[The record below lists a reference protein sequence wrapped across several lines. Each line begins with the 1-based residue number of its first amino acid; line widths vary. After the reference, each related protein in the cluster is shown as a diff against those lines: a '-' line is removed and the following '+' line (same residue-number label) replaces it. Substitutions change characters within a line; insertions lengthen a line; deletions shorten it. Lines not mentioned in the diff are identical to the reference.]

1 VASRVNSGQQRLFY
15 YIAGMAVLA
24 AIAVGPFVSSDFRL
38 LLWAQAFL
46 YAMTAVSLD
55 IVWGQAGIPDMGH
68 SVWFGLGALSV
79 GLMTTTVSDTGLV
92 MEAGGT
98 LPQYIAAVLIGSV
111 SAGLAAGI
119 VAWYS
124 CSRGTSHF
132 YIAVV
137 GLALSTAIQP
147 LYTQFPNIT
156 GGENGLFG
164 FGYDKISIPGWYVI
178 TAIAFLLVT
187 AATYV
192 LARSD
197 FGLVVRAVRDNERRA
212 RYLGINV
219 EHVKIVI
226 YALGG
231 AGAGLAG
238 ALFAAMLGAVSAP
251 LFGFLFAT
259 DILVWVAVG
268 GRATIIGPAIAAIA
282 LSLIGSELNR
292 SLPSQWGLLVGAL
305 FVIVVV
311 FVPDGI
317 LPPFVD
323 RIRRL
328 FNARGLHMFTEGR
341 TLIAAPKTVKAVTS
355 EASPIVIEDVKFAYG
370 ALQVLRGIDLTLERG
385 ELLSV
390 VGPNGA
396 GKSTL
401 INVLTDGQFTA
412 TTGKIVFNLGNGTP
426 HKGSAPQDI
435 LRAGIA
441 RKFQIPALFPT
452 LTVAEHVL
460 LATMRGRWPS
470 WWRRTRQVAVPQVVL
485 DVVNATGLASREN
498 VPAPALS
505 HGLKQGLEI
514 AMAAAAEPQV
524 LILDEPTAGLSANER
539 EVVGQIMQE
548 LIANKITIVLVE
560 HDLDFVYRIATRIAV
575 LHDGRVLETGKPEQ
589 VASSR
594 IVREAYLGTAVEA
607 PALAAGSA

>member
-1 VASRVNSGQQRLFY
+1 
-15 YIAGMAVLA
+15 
-24 AIAVGPFVSSDFRL
+24 
-38 LLWAQAFL
+38 
-46 YAMTAVSLD
+46 
-55 IVWGQAGIPDMGH
+55 
-68 SVWFGLGALSV
+68 
-79 GLMTTTVSDTGLV
+79 MTTTVSDTGLV
-92 MEAGGT
+92 LQAGGT
-98 LPQYIAAVLIGSV
+98 LPRYIAAIIIGTV
-111 SAGLAAGI
+111 AGGVAAGI

-164 FGYDKISIPGWYVI
+164 FGYDKISIAGWYYI

-187 AATYV
+187 AATYA

-197 FGLVVRAVRDNERRA
+197 FGLMVRAVRDNERRA

-219 EHVKIVI
+219 EHVKIVV
-226 YALGG
+226 YAIGG

-292 SLPSQWGLLVGAL
+292 SFPSQWGLVVGAM

-317 LPPFVD
+317 LPPVVD
-323 RIRRL
+323 RIRRAFL
-328 FNARGLHMFTEGR
+328 GRGMNIWNDDRVLVATPASAS
-341 TLIAAPKTVKAVTS
+341 AA
-355 EASPIVIEDVKFAYG
+355 ASGGPPVVIEDVKFGYG
-370 ALQVLRGIDLTLERG
+370 ALQVLRGIDLTIARG
-385 ELLSV
+385 ELLSI

-412 TTGKIVFNLGNGTP
+412 TTGKITFNLGGAARHTGTP
-426 HKGSAPQDI
+426 PQDI

-441 RKFQIPALFPT
+441 RKFQIPALFPS
-452 LTVAEHVL
+452 LTVAEHIL

-470 WWRRTRQVAVPQVVL
+470 WWRRTRTIEVPQVVL
-485 DVVNATGLASREN
+485 DVVTATGLVSREN

-514 AMAAAAEPQV
+514 AMAVASQPQV
-524 LILDEPTAGLSANER
+524 LILDEPTAGLSSNER
-539 EVVGQIMQE
+539 EVVGGIMSE
-548 LIANKITIVLVE
+548 LIASHMTVVLIE

-575 LHDGRVLETGKPEQ
+575 LHDGRVLETGTPAE
-589 VASSR
+589 VASSK
-594 IVREAYLGTAVEA
+594 IVREAYLGTAIEA
-607 PALAAGSA
+607 PAIAARST